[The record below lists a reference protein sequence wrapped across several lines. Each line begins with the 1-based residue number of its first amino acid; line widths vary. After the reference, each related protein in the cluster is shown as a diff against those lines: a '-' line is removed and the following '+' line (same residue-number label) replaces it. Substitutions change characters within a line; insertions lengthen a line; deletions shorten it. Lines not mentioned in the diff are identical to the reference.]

1 MSLLDIIDDDIS
13 EVFLNTD
20 DFAKAAV
27 WTSQGGA
34 ATDINVIF
42 DDEYTGTNLGTGE
55 IDTAAPQVRAETSV
69 VLTMAQGDVIVI
81 DSTTYYVK
89 SVQPDGT
96 GVSMIILS
104 KKALNNG

>member
-13 EVFLNTD
+13 AVFLNTD

-27 WTSQGGA
+27 WTPQGGA

-69 VLTMAQGDVIVI
+69 VSTMTQDDAIVI
-81 DSTTYYVK
+81 DNTTYYVL
-89 SVQPDGT
+89 SVQKDGT
-96 GVSMIILS
+96 GITIIQLS
-104 KKALNNG
+104 KKAINNG